1 VLLLVLML
9 VCMQVVDK
17 ATGETDAVDTK
28 EALKGKYTAL
38 YFTSKQVED
47 QFLQGNE
54 VTACT

>member
-1 VLLLVLML
+1 
-9 VCMQVVDK
+9 MQVVDK
-17 ATGETDAVDTK
+17 ATGETDAVDTQ

-54 VTACT
+54 VTTSTQTSNNP

>member
-1 VLLLVLML
+1 ML
-9 VCMQVVDK
+9 TQVVDK

-54 VTACT
+54 VKRMHLNMQ